1 MHFVYRYC
9 PRCAQPMEVTLLFG
23 RPRARCAACGFIQ
36 FQNPKVAVAVLLT
49 DGPRVALVQ
58 RGVIPQIGFWSLPAG
73 FMDFDE
79 QPSAAALREL
89 YEETGVHGEITALLD
104 IFPMPQ
110 GGGIVI
116 TYAARLAGDGTI
128 TAGDDVSDARWF
140 TPTTLPA
147 DLAFESTRSVLA
159 HWVDGLHTSR
169 QMAS

>member
-9 PRCAQPMEVTLLFG
+9 PRCAQPLTVEPLFG
-23 RPRARCAACGFIQ
+23 RPRAHCPACGFIQ

-49 DGPRVALVQ
+49 HGARVALVQ
-58 RGVIPQIGFWSLPAG
+58 RAVIPRIGAWALPAG

-89 YEETGVHGEITALLD
+89 YEETGMHGEITDLLG

-110 GGGIVI
+110 GGGVVI
-116 TYAARLAGDGTI
+116 TYAAHLTGDDTI

-140 TPTTLPA
+140 TPATLPQ
-147 DLAFESTRSVLA
+147 DLAFESTRTVLTQ
-159 HWVDGLHTSR
+159 WVKSLHSDPP
-169 QMAS
+169 MVG